1 VRHSSRAIS
10 PRDQRGDGSPRSEGA
25 AKRVSSRATGVVWG
39 LFDQFLSSATN
50 LVGSIVA
57 AQRLTKAGFG
67 AWSVAFSLAVVM
79 LGISRALAADP
90 LTIRY
95 SASTP
100 QTQRLEI
107 SRVFAVPLV
116 GGVAVGLVLAGTG
129 LLLDSTLGRVLAV
142 VGFSLPFL
150 LFQDCCRLVLFMQG
164 RAFSAAMNDLVWL
177 IATVAALGLLSGRP
191 SPPWLIGLCWTS
203 GAALAA
209 GFGYWQIGI
218 RPGLSPGVW
227 VKRHAD
233 LCLPFS
239 IDFLLTAGVT
249 YVVVFGLAAFRSV
262 ESTASFRGAH
272 GPDICPVR
280 RGHESG
286 GPTFRPASRHIGFR
300 IGSSQRPTLGCARCT
315 GGVLARALCDA
326 ARAVRSGSPRS
337 DLALGQGPAPGH
349 RVDVRRHGCRSGAIS
364 RLALTG
370 RRRDRPTR
378 PPFCRT
384 AYRGPRAR
392 WRVLPRCPRCRRW
405 PTDREY
411 DRPSDLVAS
420 IPEGEQEIENTDGCG
435 WNWAAAD
442 KLTWSARR
450 AASATAPLAS
460 GGPRAATKRC
470 GRGRRVRRG

>member
-262 ESTASFRGAH
+262 ESTASFRGAQVLM
-272 GPDICPVR
+272 GPI
-280 RGHESG
+280 
-286 GPTFRPASRHIGFR
+286 F
-300 IGSSQRPTLGCARCT
+300 
-315 GGVLARALCDA
+315 VLYAGAMNQA
-326 ARAVRSGSPRS
+326 AP
-337 DLALGQGPAPGH
+337 L
-349 RVDVRRHGCRSGAIS
+349 
-364 RLALTG
+364 
-370 RRRDRPTR
+370 
-378 PPFCRT
+378 F
-384 AYRGPRAR
+384 
-392 WRVLPRCPRCRRW
+392 
-405 PTDREY
+405 
-411 DRPSDLVAS
+411 
-420 IPEGEQEIENTDGCG
+420 
-435 WNWAAAD
+435 
-442 KLTWSARR
+442 ARR
-450 AASATAPLAS
+450 AGTSVSGLVRLSVQLSVALVVPAVCWLALFVMLPERFGRAALGATWPSAKDLLPAIGLTYAVMVAAAGPFLGLRSQGDAAIALRVRLFVAPLIVVLGLVGAFYR
-460 GGPRAATKRC
+460 GALGAAVGLLIANTIGLPIWWRAFLKANRKSRTLTDAA
-470 GRGRRVRRG
+470 GTGLLPTS